1 MSDFPLIKRFISE
14 KDEFNMISE
23 EEFSKKYNLYSQLL
37 FNISYG
43 YTHNI
48 EDAED
53 ILQEVFM
60 KYLKL
65 TPTFASEQEE
75 KYWLIRVTI
84 NASISLT
91 RKSYRKKVSLDDGIL
106 YNTSV
111 SQNEDYLID
120 LVMTLP
126 EKYKKV
132 IILYYYDELSV
143 KEIAKILRITEAA
156 VMKRMER
163 GRKILRNLVEEN

>member
-1 MSDFPLIKRFISE
+1 M
-14 KDEFNMISE
+14 
-23 EEFSKKYNLYSQLL
+23 
-37 FNISYG
+37 
-43 YTHNI
+43 
-48 EDAED
+48 
-53 ILQEVFM
+53 
-60 KYLKL
+60 
-65 TPTFASEQEE
+65 
-75 KYWLIRVTI
+75 
-84 NASISLT
+84 
-91 RKSYRKKVSLDDGIL
+91 SLDDGIL

>member
-1 MSDFPLIKRFISE
+1 
-14 KDEFNMISE
+14 
-23 EEFSKKYNLYSQLL
+23 
-37 FNISYG
+37 
-43 YTHNI
+43 
-48 EDAED
+48 
-53 ILQEVFM
+53 
-60 KYLKL
+60 
-65 TPTFASEQEE
+65 
-75 KYWLIRVTI
+75 
-84 NASISLT
+84 
-91 RKSYRKKVSLDDGIL
+91 VSLDDGIL

-143 KEIAKILRITEAA
+143 KEIAKILRITEAE

>member
-1 MSDFPLIKRFISE
+1 M
-14 KDEFNMISE
+14 
-23 EEFSKKYNLYSQLL
+23 
-37 FNISYG
+37 
-43 YTHNI
+43 
-48 EDAED
+48 
-53 ILQEVFM
+53 
-60 KYLKL
+60 
-65 TPTFASEQEE
+65 
-75 KYWLIRVTI
+75 
-84 NASISLT
+84 
-91 RKSYRKKVSLDDGIL
+91 SLDDGIL

-132 IILYYYDELSV
+132 IILYYYDELSA